1 MNAVEAVLF
10 DLDGTLINT
19 PPAIAVALRAAV
31 VDTTGAE
38 LDLASIIPL
47 IGRPLPALCGEL
59 VNRDEDDPVTTAVT
73 AAYQDHYRRD
83 IVPNAKNLLF
93 PDVAAGVAALAA
105 DGKQLAIVTSKNHH
119 AAELIL
125 DSAGLLP
132 FFDVIVGADDVRTP
146 KPAADAGRHALQLL
160 SANPVGAVM
169 VGDTADDIHMADAVP
184 MRSIGVTYG
193 ATSAAA
199 MAALHP
205 TFIANNFSAVA
216 SALAI
221 DSTAKDAVHS

>member
-1 MNAVEAVLF
+1 VNGVEAVLF

-19 PPAIAVALRAAV
+19 PPAIAVALQAAV
-31 VDTTGAE
+31 VDTTGEE
-38 LDLASIIPL
+38 LDLASIVPL
-47 IGRPLPALCGEL
+47 IGRPLPALCARL
-59 VNRDEDDPVTTAVT
+59 VNRDEDDPVTIAVI

-83 IVPNAKNLLF
+83 IVPNAENLLF
-93 PDVAAGVAALAA
+93 PDVAVGIAALAA
-105 DGKQLAIVTSKNHH
+105 DGKQLAVVTSKNHH

-132 FFDVIVGADDVRTP
+132 FFEVIVGADDVRTP

-160 SANPVGAVM
+160 CAKAASAVM

-184 MRSIGVTYG
+184 MQSIGVTYG

-199 MAALHP
+199 MAALQP
-205 TFIANNFSAVA
+205 TFIVNDFPAVA
-216 SALAI
+216 SALAT